1 MVKSELYQLE
11 KEIGNILNDRP
22 VTGKEHQFEVQV
34 KSVVTHCITLKEK
47 WAHELFHS
55 VKEPVAARYVQFH
68 QAGVTALS
76 NQLSVKLPFAYF
88 QGMEDKIH
96 ELYLTI
102 VSNLES
108 LLQFLRQGFY
118 KYFDHDYPVSSEQYR
133 ERSEKINRLIVQ
145 LTSALKEFGIDEA
158 LISAIKLSFDR
169 KLSDANESGISY
181 RQLDQCDTLTAMI
194 PRLLNEKTNI
204 GTITLARELYRQNF
218 NSYEF
223 RHWYQGYFSS
233 RISTMAQSKKEKA
246 VRDEI
251 DAFQAIFIKQE
262 LVFEAELPAI
272 SEQLI
277 PWLQQL
283 LPGQPGTD
291 LKASL
296 KINGHER
303 MPLKFSV
310 AQFAFFVRLCY
321 LEGCFPVNNI
331 SDILRFFTRNFETKK
346 QLHISFKS
354 FARAF
359 YGADQAT
366 AAVVRD
372 FLQRMI
378 NYINKTYFP

>member
-1 MVKSELYQLE
+1 LE

-22 VTGKEHQFEVQV
+22 VTGKEHQFEAQV

-76 NQLSVKLPFAYF
+76 NQLSVELPFAYF

-108 LLQFLRQGFY
+108 LLQFLRKGFY
-118 KYFDHDYPVSSEQYR
+118 KYFDHDYPVSYEQCR
-133 ERSEKINRLIVQ
+133 ERSEKINSLIVA
-145 LTSALKEFGIDEA
+145 LTSALQESGIDEE
-158 LISAIKLSFDR
+158 LISAIKLSFEH
-169 KLSDANESGISY
+169 KLADANELGISY
-181 RQLDQCDTLTAMI
+181 RQLDQCDTLAAMI
-194 PRLLNEKTNI
+194 PRLLNDVTNI
-204 GTITLARELYRQNF
+204 GTITLARELYRHNF
-218 NSYEF
+218 NSYKF
-223 RHWYQGYFSS
+223 KNWYQGYFSS
-233 RISTMAQSKKEKA
+233 RISTIAQSKKETA

-251 DAFQAIFIKQE
+251 DDFRAIFIKQE
-262 LVFEAELPAI
+262 LVFEADLPAI

-291 LKASL
+291 LKAAI

-303 MPLKFSV
+303 MPLNFSV

>member
-11 KEIGNILNDRP
+11 KQIGNILNDRP
-22 VTGKEHQFEVQV
+22 VTGKEHQFAAQV
-34 KSVVTHCITLKEK
+34 KSVVTHCISLKEK
-47 WAHELFHS
+47 WAHELFHA

-76 NQLSVKLPFAYF
+76 NQLTIELPPAYF

-118 KYFDHDYPVSSEQYR
+118 KYFDHDYPVSYKQCR
-133 ERSEKINRLIVQ
+133 ERAEKINRLIIR
-145 LTSALKEFGIDEA
+145 LTAALQESDIDEA
-158 LISAIKLSFDR
+158 LISSIKLSFDH
-169 KLSDANESGISY
+169 KLADANESGISY
-181 RQLDQCDTLTAMI
+181 RQLDYCDAITVMI
-194 PRLLNEKTNI
+194 PRLLNEQSNI
-204 GTITLARELYRQNF
+204 GTITLARELYHHNF

-223 RHWYQGYFSS
+223 SQWYQEYFSS
-233 RISTMAQSKKEKA
+233 RINKMVQNKKEIA
-246 VRDEI
+246 IRDEI
-251 DAFQAIFIKQE
+251 EAFRSIFIKQE

-346 QLHISFKS
+346 QLNISFKS